1 VFLLARLDALAD
13 GAVDWSGF
21 LGFLISNLFVNG
33 VNEGVVA
40 VFAL

>member
-1 VFLLARLDALAD
+1 MLARFDALAD

-21 LGFLISNLFVNG
+21 LDFLIGNLLVNG

-40 VFAL
+40 VFAF